1 MKTNIK
7 TIVNISITAAIYVAV
22 CFVLTPIS
30 FGPIQ
35 LRFSEIL
42 CLLSIDFIW
51 GYIGVILGCL
61 ISNTFIGGLGIID
74 VFFGTLATVIGC
86 GLAYLF
92 RNKRINDYPLLSVL
106 CIILCNGI
114 IIGIE
119 LGFVLNTTNL
129 IPLYIL
135 QVSIGETIVMLIG
148 LPIYRHVLPLIQRRL
163 S

>member
-1 MKTNIK
+1 MWL
-7 TIVNISITAAIYVAV
+7 YVFLFA
-22 CFVLTPIS
+22 PIS

-42 CLLSIDFIW
+42 CLISIDFIW
-51 GYIGVILGCL
+51 EYIGVILGCF
-61 ISNTFIGGLGIID
+61 ISNTFLGGLGIID
-74 VFFGTLATVIGC
+74 VIFGTLATIVGC
-86 GLAYLF
+86 GLAQLF
-92 RNKRINDYPLLSVL
+92 RNKRINGYPLLGIL

-129 IPLYIL
+129 IPFIL
-135 QVSIGETIVMLIG
+135 QVSIGEAIVMLIG

>member
-1 MKTNIK
+1 MWL
-7 TIVNISITAAIYVAV
+7 YVFLFA
-22 CFVLTPIS
+22 PIS

-35 LRFSEIL
+35 LWFSEIL
-42 CLLSIDFIW
+42 YLIFIDFIW
-51 GYIGVILGCL
+51 EYIGVILGCF
-61 ISNTFIGGLGIID
+61 ISNTFLGGLGIID
-74 VFFGTLATVIGC
+74 VIFGTLATIVGC
-86 GLAYLF
+86 GLAHLF
-92 RNKRINDYPLLSVL
+92 RNKRINGYPLLGIL

-129 IPLYIL
+129 ISLYIL
-135 QVSIGETIVMLIG
+135 QVSIGEAIVMLIG

>member
-1 MKTNIK
+1 MWL
-7 TIVNISITAAIYVAV
+7 YVFLFA
-22 CFVLTPIS
+22 PIS

-42 CLLSIDFIW
+42 CLISIDFIW
-51 GYIGVILGCL
+51 EYIGVILGCF
-61 ISNTFIGGLGIID
+61 ISNTFLGGLGIID
-74 VFFGTLATVIGC
+74 VIFGTLATIVGC
-86 GLAYLF
+86 GLAHLF
-92 RNKRINDYPLLSVL
+92 RNKRINGYPLLSIL

-148 LPIYRHVLPLIQRRL
+148 LPIYRHVLPLIQRTL